1 MSIKQQARAL
11 MMRHHLAAQHRQQC
25 AMTRAAAEIG
35 LPSEAVEQWVHSQG
49 KSRPSSGVDGQNHA
63 AMS

>member
-11 MMRHHLAAQHRQQC
+11 MMRHHMASQHRQEC

-35 LPSEAVEQWVHSQG
+35 LPSEAVEKWVHSQG
-49 KSRPSSGVDGQNHA
+49 KTRPSYASDDANRA

>member
-11 MMRHHLAAQHRQQC
+11 MMRHHMAQQHRQEC
-25 AMTRAAAEIG
+25 AVSRAAAEIG
-35 LPSEAVEQWVHSQG
+35 LPSEAVEQWIHSQG
-49 KSRPSSGVDGQNHA
+49 KARPAYTVDDANRA